1 MANISGRI
9 SVREISARLSIGR
22 LAVYKLLE
30 QRIIPALRLGRRY
43 IVTRH
48 AYEQWER
55 CCGMDNTSLNPDSTR
70 YSPT

>member
-1 MANISGRI
+1 MTTSARI
-9 SVREISARLSIGR
+9 SVQEISARLSIGR

-30 QRIIPALRLGRRY
+30 QRIIPSLRLGRRWL
-43 IVTRH
+43 VTRH

-55 CCGMDNTSLNPDSTR
+55 CCGTDSNSSEPNGTR